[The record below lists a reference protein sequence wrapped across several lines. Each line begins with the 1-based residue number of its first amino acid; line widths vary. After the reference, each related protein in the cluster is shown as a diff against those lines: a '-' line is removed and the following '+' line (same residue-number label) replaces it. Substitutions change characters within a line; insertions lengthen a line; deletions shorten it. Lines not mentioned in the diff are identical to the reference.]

1 MKLLFFISIL
11 IKKLDANQRYEDIEG
26 KQWIW
31 TWREVFWVKR
41 KAIWYV
47 DENRKENLDDL
58 WFNGG
63 EEGNEMYFK
72 KIEYAKEMKIE
83 DSLILMI
90 NKILEVFIFKW
101 IRLENS

>member
-1 MKLLFFISIL
+1 
-11 IKKLDANQRYEDIEG
+11 
-26 KQWIW
+26 
-31 TWREVFWVKR
+31 
-41 KAIWYV
+41 
-47 DENRKENLDDL
+47 
-58 WFNGG
+58 
-63 EEGNEMYFK
+63 MYFK